1 MERMPKNGEL
11 YRHFKNKLYQVLT
24 IATHSETGEQLVIYQ
39 ALYGEYGVYAR
50 PLDMFLSEV
59 DREKYPQAVQKY
71 RFERVDLKGETNE
84 SANGDCT
91 DTERNVTTG
100 AFIREESRSTE
111 YESDQQEIKQ
121 QKAASRHSEM
131 SARENILQEKEQRE
145 AASGHPEMSAG
156 ANILQEKEQQEA
168 ASRHPEMPA
177 GANITQ
183 EKEQQKVCRPE
194 IRRGR
199 AVTGTGVD
207 PKFMAFLDTDD
218 LDEKYDILLSM
229 RDDITD
235 RMVNNMAVVLD
246 VVIPEGDLYDRYE
259 QLKTCVRTK
268 QRYEN
273 FRLR

>member
-1 MERMPKNGEL
+1 MVINIMERMPKNGEL

-84 SANGDCT
+84 GTSGACT

-111 YESDQQEIKQ
+111 CESDQQERKQ
-121 QKAASRHSEM
+121 QNADSRHSEM
-131 SARENILQEKEQRE
+131 LT
-145 AASGHPEMSAG
+145 G
-156 ANILQEKEQQEA
+156 ANRLQEKEQQEA
-168 ASRHPEMPA
+168 ASGHPEMPA

-183 EKEQQKVCRPE
+183 EKEHEKEQQKVCSPE